1 MILWKLNI
9 QKLQQIKGL
18 KEKLANGDK
27 LEVDQIEKI
36 NRENELIE
44 EMENLRL

>member
-1 MILWKLNI
+1 
-9 QKLQQIKGL
+9 L

-27 LEVDQIEKI
+27 LEVDQLEKI
-36 NRENELIE
+36 KRENELIE